1 EEAPLGMV
9 DARLVAGDVD
19 AVHVEVGPVL
29 EKRLLLEHALDERF
43 DIVGEP
49 VRSEIRRRVAVAHD
63 YQIDP
68 ARAVAVVADRRER
81 LGAGEGRGQ
90 QRGGDGGTAAG
101 QRAQTAALAH
111 GVSAPCPTGSRCRRD
126 RERMTFRSSAACRC
140 AAPEAWRALEW

>member
-68 ARAVAVVADRRER
+68 ARAVAVVADRGER
-81 LGAGEGRGQ
+81 LRAGGGPAQ
-90 QRGGDGGTAAG
+90 HRGGGGGATRGA
-101 QRAQTAALAH
+101 R
-111 GVSAPCPTGSRCRRD
+111 
-126 RERMTFRSSAACRC
+126 
-140 AAPEAWRALEW
+140 